1 MTDEFDTIEPG
12 RRSGAHRQD
21 SASSNVGAITLVIV
35 LALVAVLLVVAAIN
49 IITSSMRDPETTV
62 GEGAG
67 APATSAPATPKP
79 SESEVSVVDS
89 SLKVDVLNGSGV
101 SGVAK
106 KFSDAVEK
114 AGWTIGKVGN
124 YSTARSD
131 SVVYYRDKDSA
142 AQAKL
147 VADALGIK
155 ATEQSKDF
163 TADLTVVVCSDIA
176 QRGPKPS
183 GGDAESGGATT
194 GSEGGTSGSS
204 DASGAG
210 GNGLGEG

>member
-1 MTDEFDTIEPG
+1 M
-12 RRSGAHRQD
+12 
-21 SASSNVGAITLVIV
+21 
-35 LALVAVLLVVAAIN
+35 
-49 IITSSMRDPETTV
+49 
-62 GEGAG
+62 
-67 APATSAPATPKP
+67 
-79 SESEVSVVDS
+79 
-89 SLKVDVLNGSGV
+89 
-101 SGVAK
+101 
-106 KFSDAVEK
+106 EK
-114 AGWTIGKVGN
+114 EGWTIGKVGN